1 MFATVMTSL
10 LPQASGTNPSPKKKS
25 RCADGFEIS
34 VTAHT
39 ATMSRPED
47 ILYGILKCVGET

>member
-1 MFATVMTSL
+1 MFATMMTSR
-10 LPQASGTNPSPKKKS
+10 LPQTSGTNPTPKKKS

-34 VTAHT
+34 VTTHA